1 MTIQQELEIIKKR
14 KERVRIKDILSE
26 YNIKSPKTIY
36 DIIKRNGKNKLKP
49 NKKYILNESFFEV
62 IDDEYKAY
70 WLGFLYADGYVRMK
84 NNKSGELRIKL
95 KYDDKN
101 HIETFRDCISSNHK
115 INDFIQKSS
124 SESFSKVSSLS
135 IYNTK
140 LVMDLFS
147 HGCVNAKTFKIKFP
161 VLKNDLNRHFLRGYF
176 DGDGYITI
184 KKNSNSATVGITS
197 NFDFINGII
206 RYLNYGKISK
216 RKNIYDFK
224 IYNRTNIEK
233 FYNLLYE
240 NSNIFLQRKR
250 NIFDEYLKRNK

>member
-1 MTIQQELEIIKKR
+1 M
-14 KERVRIKDILSE
+14 
-26 YNIKSPKTIY
+26 
-36 DIIKRNGKNKLKP
+36 
-49 NKKYILNESFFEV
+49 
-62 IDDEYKAY
+62 
-70 WLGFLYADGYVRMK
+70 
-84 NNKSGELRIKL
+84 
-95 KYDDKN
+95 
-101 HIETFRDCISSNHK
+101 
-115 INDFIQKSS
+115 
-124 SESFSKVSSLS
+124 
-135 IYNTK
+135 
-140 LVMDLFS
+140 
-147 HGCVNAKTFKIKFP
+147 
-161 VLKNDLNRHFLRGYF
+161 RGYF

-206 RYLNYGKISK
+206 KYLNYGKISK